1 MVCRFRQTS
10 AKYRVRRG
18 NMRLWPDL
26 GRSCN
31 GYSVLL
37 PKVRRVLAWI
47 ALTRKDY
54 AMKQTTIIVQTRS
67 GSTDWPAYL
76 SETPGLAVCR
86 NVWPASGNFVQAPKW
101 RIVHIDSG
109 RKLPRCDDFATR
121 KLAMVMAKELAEI
134 TDWELSEGELYR
146 QSDGSYKVG
155 ESWWGPW
162 REAEKRAGR

>member
-1 MVCRFRQTS
+1 
-10 AKYRVRRG
+10 
-18 NMRLWPDL
+18 
-26 GRSCN
+26 
-31 GYSVLL
+31 
-37 PKVRRVLAWI
+37 
-47 ALTRKDY
+47 
-54 AMKQTTIIVQTRS
+54 MKQITIIVQTRS
-67 GSTDWPAYL
+67 GSTEWPAYMT
-76 SETPGLAVCR
+76 STPGLAVCR
-86 NVWPASGNFVQAPKW
+86 NVWPVTGGFRQVSGW

-155 ESWWGPW
+155 ASWWGPW